1 MSRTAQAFASE
12 PAVDSA
18 PREEFSGASDKR
30 SSGPGTD
37 VNSGKIN
44 MTNMQ
49 QTFSSVQEGP
59 PQQFA
64 DRDSKNASPT
74 KFDLPL
80 TK

>member
-18 PREEFSGASDKR
+18 PREEITIGSDKR

-37 VNSGKIN
+37 IASGKGL

-64 DRDSKNASPT
+64 DRESKNASPT